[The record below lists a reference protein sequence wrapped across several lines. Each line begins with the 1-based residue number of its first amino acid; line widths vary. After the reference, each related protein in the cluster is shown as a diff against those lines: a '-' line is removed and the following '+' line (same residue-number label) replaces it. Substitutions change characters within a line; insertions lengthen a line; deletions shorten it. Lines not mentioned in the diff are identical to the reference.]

1 MTLDDRDTRA
11 HHSALQKGSSQS
23 DGGTHLPF
31 LHVNG
36 L

>member
-11 HHSALQKGSSQS
+11 HHYALQEGSSQS